1 MQFSSKLTYLLKHYI
16 ISVKGGKSIS
26 AKIIITSFPDVF
38 KLFCWFSHPNFDFR
52 TSSFMIF
59 FLVNEFSRQN
69 VGKVYIFTLISPPK
83 NRKNDQRKHLKM
95 CNRRTESSECGW
107 IKTSSCPQGLLLYYI
122 VCILYF
128 YVVHPLKLYDVFPC
142 EI

>member
-16 ISVKGGKSIS
+16 ISVKGKKTIS
-26 AKIIITSFPDVF
+26 AKIIMTSFPDVF
-38 KLFCWFSHPNFDFR
+38 KLFCWFSHPNFDLR

-69 VGKVYIFTLISPPK
+69 VGKVYIFSLSSEKPQK
-83 NRKNDQRKHLKM
+83 WSKQKHLKM
-95 CNRRTESSECGW
+95 CNRRTESTECGW
-107 IKTSSCPQGLLLYYI
+107 IKTSSGPQGLLLYYI